1 LAQTPSQPVK
11 AARRLPLR
19 TENAKSGL
27 SGRPAHPAAPVI
39 GIAAARGMDTAEN
52 HRRDAS
58 CRQKSA

>member
-1 LAQTPSQPVK
+1 
-11 AARRLPLR
+11 
-19 TENAKSGL
+19 L

-58 CRQKSA
+58 CRQKSAWRRSIRHAGGSTPPCAN